1 MQSPLHFAARTGQI
15 EVVEKILEKEANEKN
30 PKDENGLTPFHWAAQ
45 NGNLDIC
52 QLFMKHLKEKSQE
65 IPVQKSTTAQSRH
78 NRSPQLNFQHDSS
91 ALNHLG

>member
-15 EVVEKILEKEANEKN
+15 EVIEKILEKEANEKN

-65 IPVQKSTTAQSRH
+65 IPVQKSTTSLPAQSRH
-78 NRSPQLNFQHDSS
+78 NRDLRSS
-91 ALNHLG
+91 IFNMVFLC

>member
-15 EVVEKILEKEANEKN
+15 EVVENILEKEANEKN
-30 PKDENGLTPFHWAAQ
+30 PKDDNGLTPFHWAAQ

-65 IPVQKSTTAQSRH
+65 IPVQKSTTSAQSRH
-78 NRSPQLNFQHDSS
+78 NRDLRSS
-91 ALNHLG
+91 ISNISFLC